1 MNYTQWETQQ
11 MQSDLENNNRMSAQA
26 QPEPDPGPVS
36 DPFRMHKPVPNA
48 QSPGESLSGWA
59 ASRAVI
65 TLCHTRDNGG
75 RKWKWGVVVQN
86 GFFFDC
92 CCMTLASEIC
102 FVAARLNY
110 CYYLQQG
117 QQQYQQQ
124 QVPAGAFRIGQ
135 CGGKIACRH
144 AMSNGCSLS
153 PRGRGW
159 RRGEREALHSF
170 VHTMFMHIY

>member
-1 MNYTQWETQQ
+1 MDKLISIICSFLSVHYLQQHIMNYTQWEAQQ

-26 QPEPDPGPVS
+26 QPESDPGPGL
-36 DPFRMHKPVPNA
+36 DPFPMHKPVPNA
-48 QSPGESLSGWA
+48 QSPGESLCGWA

-102 FVAARLNY
+102 FVAARFNY
-110 CYYLQQG
+110 CYYL
-117 QQQYQQQ
+117 
-124 QVPAGAFRIGQ
+124 
-135 CGGKIACRH
+135 
-144 AMSNGCSLS
+144 
-153 PRGRGW
+153 
-159 RRGEREALHSF
+159 
-170 VHTMFMHIY
+170 